1 MKVFKRFCV
10 YLTTLVFLVFIAGCD
25 SSSPGI
31 TDPPSDPDEK
41 STLVLGITDA
51 PIDDAQSVVIT
62 IVKIEISKDGE
73 GWEEYFNANDEGEEE
88 KKIDLLEYSK
98 GKVFLFDGQEFNA
111 GEYGQIRLYLS
122 ETPEKNYIVLTEDE
136 LNKHNLDINP
146 GIRNNGVKL
155 VSGFEIKE
163 GVTTSLTIDFD
174 VRKSIVVKN
183 PNRTPPIYSLKPT
196 LKLITNDLSG
206 NIIVTEDIIDVK
218 NVVYYLYPAGW
229 TSDEIESELTEEEA
243 SLDEDLVA
251 FEGSVS
257 SAISFIDTEDNNLI
271 KVIFPFIP
279 YGTYDLYE
287 MGTDGELIYPSK
299 KADITLSADDNGE
312 VIISE

>member
-1 MKVFKRFCV
+1 MRVFKRFWI

-25 SSSPGI
+25 SSSPDI
-31 TDPPSDPDEK
+31 TDPPSNPDAK

-51 PIDDAQSVVIT
+51 PIDDAKSVIIT
-62 IVKIEISKDGE
+62 IIRIEISKDGE
-73 GWEEYFNANDEGEEE
+73 GWEEYFNANNEGEEE
-88 KKIDLLEYSK
+88 KEIDLLEYSK

-122 ETPEKNYIVLTEDE
+122 EAPEKNTITLLDDTIHY
-136 LNKHNLDINP
+136 LDINP

-218 NVVYYLYPAGW
+218 DVVYYLYPAGW
-229 TSDEIESELTEEEA
+229 TNAEIESELTEEEA
-243 SLDEDLVA
+243 SLDEGLVA
-251 FEGSVS
+251 FAGSVS
-257 SAISFIDTEDNNLI
+257 SGTSFIDTEDNNLI
-271 KVIFPFIP
+271 KVIFPFIS

-299 KADITLSADDNGE
+299 KEDITLLADDNGE

>member
-1 MKVFKRFCV
+1 MRDLKRFCV

-25 SSSPGI
+25 SSSP
-31 TDPPSDPDEK
+31 DNENPPPSQEAT
-41 STLVLGITDA
+41 TLVLGITDA
-51 PIDDAQSVVIT
+51 PIDDAKSVVIT
-62 IVKIEISKDGE
+62 VTSIEISKDGE
-73 GWEEYFNANDEGEEE
+73 GWEEYFNANNEGEEE

-122 ETPEKNYIVLTEDE
+122 EAPEKNTITLLDDTI
-136 LNKHNLDINP
+136 HNLDINS

-155 VSGFEIKE
+155 VSGFEIKD

-174 VRKSIVVKN
+174 VRKSIVVKK

-218 NVVYYLYPAGW
+218 DVVYYLYPTGRTNA
-229 TSDEIESELTEEEA
+229 EIESELTEEEA
-243 SLDEDLVA
+243 SLDEGLVA
-251 FEGSVS
+251 FAGSVS
-257 SAISFIDTEDNNLI
+257 SGTSFIDTEDNNLI
-271 KVIFPFIP
+271 KVIFPFIS

-287 MGTDGELIYPSK
+287 MGTDGELIYPPK
-299 KADITLSADDNGE
+299 KEDITLSADDNGE

>member
-1 MKVFKRFCV
+1 MRVFKRFWI

-25 SSSPGI
+25 SPSPDI
-31 TDPPSDPDEK
+31 TDPPSNPDAK

-51 PIDDAQSVVIT
+51 PIDDAKSVIIT
-62 IVKIEISKDGE
+62 IIRIEISKDGE
-73 GWEEYFNANDEGEEE
+73 GWEEYFNANNEGEEE
-88 KKIDLLEYSK
+88 KEIDLLEYSK

-111 GEYGQIRLYLS
+111 DEYGQIRLYLS
-122 ETPEKNYIVLTEDE
+122 EAPEKNTITLLDDTIHY
-136 LNKHNLDINP
+136 LDINP

-218 NVVYYLYPAGW
+218 DVVYYLYPAGW
-229 TSDEIESELTEEEA
+229 TNAEIESELTEEEA
-243 SLDEDLVA
+243 SLDEGLVA
-251 FEGSVS
+251 FAGSVS
-257 SAISFIDTEDNNLI
+257 SGTSFIDTEDNNLI
-271 KVIFPFIP
+271 KVIFPFIS

-299 KADITLSADDNGE
+299 KEDITLSADDNGE

>member
-1 MKVFKRFCV
+1 MRDLKRFFV

-25 SSSPGI
+25 SSSPDI
-31 TDPPSDPDEK
+31 ENPPPSLEAA
-41 STLVLGITDA
+41 TLVLGITDA
-51 PIDDAQSVVIT
+51 PIDDAKSVVIT
-62 IVKIEISKDGE
+62 VTSIEISKDGE
-73 GWEEYFNANDEGEEE
+73 GWEEYFNANNEDEEE

-122 ETPEKNYIVLTEDE
+122 EAPEKNTITLLDDTI
-136 LNKHNLDINP
+136 HNLDINS

-218 NVVYYLYPAGW
+218 DVVYYLYPAGW

-243 SLDEDLVA
+243 SLEEGLVA

-287 MGTDGELIYPSK
+287 MDTDGELVYPSK
-299 KADITLSADDNGE
+299 KEDITLSADDNGE

>member
-1 MKVFKRFCV
+1 MRDLKRFFV

-25 SSSPGI
+25 SSSPDI
-31 TDPPSDPDEK
+31 ENPPPSLEAT
-41 STLVLGITDA
+41 TLVLGITDA
-51 PIDDAQSVVIT
+51 PIDDAKSVVIT
-62 IVKIEISKDGE
+62 VTSIEISKDGE
-73 GWEEYFNANDEGEEE
+73 GWEEYFNDNNEGEEE

-122 ETPEKNYIVLTEDE
+122 EAPEKNTITLLDDTI
-136 LNKHNLDINP
+136 HNLDINS

-218 NVVYYLYPAGW
+218 DVVYYLYPAGW

-243 SLDEDLVA
+243 SLEEGLVA

-287 MGTDGELIYPSK
+287 IGTDGELIYPSK
-299 KADITLSADDNGE
+299 KENITLSADDNGE

>member
-1 MKVFKRFCV
+1 MRVFKRFCV

-25 SSSPGI
+25 SSSPDI
-31 TDPPSDPDEK
+31 TDPPSNPDEK
-41 STLVLGITDA
+41 SILVLGITDA
-51 PIDDAQSVVIT
+51 PIDDAKSVIIT
-62 IVKIEISKDGE
+62 IIRIEISKDGE
-73 GWEEYFNANDEGEEE
+73 GWEEYFNANNEGEEE

-122 ETPEKNYIVLTEDE
+122 EAPEKNTITLLDDTI
-136 LNKHNLDINP
+136 HNLDINS

-155 VSGFEIKE
+155 DSGFEIKE

-206 NIIVTEDIIDVK
+206 NIIVTEDIVDVK
-218 NVVYYLYPAGW
+218 DVVYYLYPAGW

-243 SLDEDLVA
+243 SLEEGLVA

-287 MGTDGELIYPSK
+287 MDTDGELIYPSK
-299 KADITLSADDNGE
+299 KEDITLSADDNGE